1 MVLNQ
6 AVRSIFGAF
15 VGIVVAI
22 SGLAVATDCKAEQFK
37 PAIGQFVVTSRIYP
51 ALGREDELEARL
63 IREAEL
69 ARKMEPQCTFQL
81 HRSVSE
87 PVFFI
92 FYQIYPSRAVFEKRH
107 ADTMHSVHKKLGPHP
122 EGITARLSEIEY
134 FRVLAD

>member
-22 SGLAVATDCKAEQFK
+22 LGLAVATVCEAEPSK
-37 PAIGQFVVTSRIYP
+37 PELGQFVVTSRIYP

-63 IREAEL
+63 IQEAEL
-69 ARKMEPQCTFQL
+69 AKKMEPQCTFQL

-87 PVFFI
+87 PVFFV
-92 FYQIYPSRAVFEKRH
+92 FYQSYPSQAVFEKRH
-107 ADTMHSVHKKLGPHP
+107 AETMHTVHKKLGPPP

>member
-6 AVRSIFGAF
+6 AIRPIFRAF
-15 VGIVVAI
+15 VGMVVAM
-22 SGLAVATDCKAEQFK
+22 SGLAVATVCKADQFK
-37 PAIGQFVVTSRIYP
+37 PVIGQFVVTSRIYP

-69 ARKMEPQCTFQL
+69 AKKMEPQCTFRL

-87 PVFFI
+87 PVFFVL
-92 FYQIYPSRAVFEKRH
+92 YQIYPSRAVFEKRH
-107 ADTMHSVHKKLGPHP
+107 EETMHNVHKKLGPPP